1 MVPLS
6 VLPEKPPECE
16 ACGYGDCPR
25 RGEGLPEEATTL
37 PPLRMVGAALAVFI
51 VPLILAAVGAV
62 VWRDSGKLCQTG
74 MAAAGFLSG
83 IIMVKIG
90 WRVWNGK

>member
-6 VLPEKPPECE
+6 VHPEKLPECE
-16 ACGYGDCPR
+16 ACGHLDCPR
-25 RGEGLPEEATTL
+25 RGQGSLEEETTL

-51 VPLILAAVGAV
+51 VPLILAAVGAI
-62 VWRDSGKLCQTG
+62 VWRDSGQLCQTG